1 VSPSYLRSPELMDA
15 ASSRVVII
23 DLQTRFAPIIP
34 GFDRI
39 VSGCRRLI
47 QAAQLMS
54 VPVSVT
60 EQYPK
65 GLGETVSE
73 LAELV
78 PDRAE
83 KLRFSGA
90 ECLDWVAS
98 GGSDSRRQILLAGIE
113 THVCLLQTAFDLI
126 AAGFEVYVAAD
137 LTGSRND
144 FDRDIA
150 LRRMSD
156 SGVHIVTSE
165 MAMFEWCQIAGTPEF
180 KQLSS
185 IVKGS

>member
-1 VSPSYLRSPELMDA
+1 MDA